1 MVQCQKQAVYNQRDQ
16 CSIDH
21 FRYNDP
27 SQIEEQADPSA
38 KEKLKKINHQ
48 IIDQIAECDQKYR
61 HLDIIIIKNAIT
73 ETVEVSDIGEEEHM
87 KSQHRSVKNIHQ
99 DTKKCTHKHPLAF
112 STHQC
117 KRNRQDDWKI
127 RGDGCNG
134 KCLHQCRLQNKC
146 Q

>member
-73 ETVEVSDIGEEEHM
+73 ETGKQTESSKQAGGE
-87 KSQHRSVKNIHQ
+87 Q
-99 DTKKCTHKHPLAF
+99 
-112 STHQC
+112 
-117 KRNRQDDWKI
+117 
-127 RGDGCNG
+127 
-134 KCLHQCRLQNKC
+134 
-146 Q
+146 